1 MNILVKDKTNNH
13 TFTICQKKHKK
24 KENTSNKQNILPK
37 NILIKRNDSILV
49 EIKQC
54 KKKKSSLNT

>member
-13 TFTICQKKHKK
+13 TFTICPKNHKN

-37 NILIKRNDSILV
+37 QNLIKRRKNSLLK
-49 EIKQC
+49 IKQC
-54 KKKKSSLNT
+54 QKKVL